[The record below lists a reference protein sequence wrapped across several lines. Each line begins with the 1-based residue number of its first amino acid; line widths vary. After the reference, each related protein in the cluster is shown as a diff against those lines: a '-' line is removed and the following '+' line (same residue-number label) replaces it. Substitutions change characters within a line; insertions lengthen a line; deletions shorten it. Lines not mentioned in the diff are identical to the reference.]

1 MRSIRWSRAA
11 ALALYVVCG
20 TRSAN
25 AQPSTAGSATVEL
38 EEDVEVVATP
48 PASPPENAPAA
59 QPAQPVA
66 APAEEAPQPSAAA
79 AAPAA
84 AAPTAAAAQAQPA
97 EAVTTPAADSSS
109 GKDDDEKAKLAAL
122 EERLAALEATRA
134 ASGSSDQRAAMPD
147 EEAARLSN
155 STPIEAWLGLQWS
168 AFIQAQYTS
177 SQLSEDQLFPGGE
190 PRNQDGFVI
199 RRARLR
205 MQRAWQYAGV
215 DMELDASTIRG
226 FDLGARRLAG
236 FVFYNDSALSNVPVV
251 RLSAGLLDIP
261 FGYELPAGARARLF
275 GERSAASQAFFPIE
289 ADVGAAVDGGLGPLR
304 YTVAVMNGLEAEER
318 YRLRDVN
325 KHKDLLLRVGVDVAP
340 IEIVRVLAG
349 VSFLNGQGFHP
360 GGQPTKNDLQ
370 WNDIN
375 EDGSKTDAEVAGV
388 PGSAAD
394 PSRNFHR
401 WAVGLDA
408 RVGLLS
414 EIGWSWLY
422 GEITVA
428 QNLDRGRFVADPIA
442 ASLDLRELGYA
453 LAFTQDIT
461 PYFSVGFRTDFYD
474 GNSDFIERRRNLA
487 FKQPQTIRTFSP
499 VIAVVLPGYARLS
512 LQYDIVRDT
521 FGRDQR
527 GEPTNV
533 KNNAWTVRLQV
544 GL

>member
-1 MRSIRWSRAA
+1 M
-11 ALALYVVCG
+11 
-20 TRSAN
+20 TRPAT
-25 AQPSTAGSATVEL
+25 AQPNAAGSATVEL

-48 PASPPENAPAA
+48 PASPAENQNAPAA
-59 QPAQPVA
+59 PPAQPEA
-66 APAEEAPQPSAAA
+66 PLGAPAPESNSPAADAVPVQTTPPPAA
-79 AAPAA
+79 AAPA
-84 AAPTAAAAQAQPA
+84 QPA
-97 EAVTTPAADSSS
+97 EAPTPAADSST
-109 GKDDDEKAKLAAL
+109 DKATLAAL
-122 EERLAALEATRA
+122 EERLAALEAARA
-134 ASGSSDQRAAMPD
+134 TSGSSTQRAAMPD
-147 EEAARLSN
+147 EEAARLGN

-168 AFIQAQYTS
+168 AFIQAQYSS

-190 PRNQDGFVI
+190 PRNQDGFMI

-215 DMELDASTIRG
+215 DMELDASTVRG
-226 FDLGARRLAG
+226 FELGARRLAG
-236 FVFYNDSALSNVPVV
+236 FVFYNNSELSNVPVV

-340 IEIVRVLAG
+340 IDRVRVLAG

-360 GGQPTKNDLQ
+360 GGEPTKNDLQ

-394 PSRNFHR
+394 PSRNFQR

-408 RVGLLS
+408 RVGVLS

-422 GEITVA
+422 GEVTVA

-453 LAFTQDIT
+453 IAFTQDIT

-474 GNSDFIERRRNLA
+474 GNSDFIERRRNRA
-487 FKQPQTIRTFSP
+487 FQQPQTIRTFSP
-499 VIAVVLPGYARLS
+499 VVGVVLPGYARLTF
-512 LQYDIVRDT
+512 QYDIVSDT

-527 GEPTNV
+527 GEPANL
-533 KNNAWTVRLQV
+533 KNNLWTVRLQV

>member
-1 MRSIRWSRAA
+1 LRSIRWSRAA

-20 TRSAN
+20 TRAAT
-25 AQPSTAGSATVEL
+25 AQPNSAGSATVEL

-48 PASPPENAPAA
+48 PASPAENAPAA
-59 QPAQPVA
+59 QPAQP
-66 APAEEAPQPSAAA
+66 A
-79 AAPAA
+79 AAPGVEAPGEPTPAA
-84 AAPTAAAAQAQPA
+84 TAPAVTPAPAAQPA
-97 EAVTTPAADSSS
+97 DAPAVTTPAAES
-109 GKDDDEKAKLAAL
+109 GDDHKAKLAAL

-134 ASGSSDQRAAMPD
+134 ASGSSGQRAAMPD

-215 DMELDASTIRG
+215 DMELDASTVRG

-236 FVFYNDSALSNVPVV
+236 FVFYNNSALSNVPVV

-360 GGQPTKNDLQ
+360 GGEPTKNDLQ

-408 RVGLLS
+408 RVGVLS
-414 EIGWSWLY
+414 DIGWSWLY
-422 GEITVA
+422 GEVTVA

-453 LAFTQDIT
+453 IAFTQDIAQ
-461 PYFSVGFRTDFYD
+461 YFSVGFRTDFYD
-474 GNSDFIERRRNLA
+474 GNSDFIERRRNRA
-487 FKQPQTIRTFSP
+487 FQQPQTIRTFSP
-499 VIAVVLPGYARLS
+499 VVAVVLPGYARLS
-512 LQYDIVRDT
+512 FQYDIVRDT

-527 GEPTNV
+527 GEPANL